1 MKQSETYRAAE
12 ALVRSLGVTCVNL
25 GVRQLICGLELLH
38 GDETLI
44 DNVTKR
50 LYPMIAERY
59 PSSGVSS
66 VERNLRT
73 ARDAI
78 VDRGDRK
85 RLEEVLGHKLR
96 YSLSVADLL
105 DSMDYYLRRNGLW
118 PD

>member
-25 GVRQLICGLELLH
+25 SVRQLICGLLLLH
-38 GDETLI
+38 NDDTLVH
-44 DNVTKR
+44 DVTKR

-59 PSSGVSS
+59 PTSGVSS
-66 VERNLRT
+66 VERNLRS

-78 VDRGDRK
+78 VDRGDRE
-85 RLEEVLGHKLR
+85 RLEEVIGHKLR

>member
-1 MKQSETYRAAE
+1 MQQSEAYRAAE
-12 ALVRSLGVTCVNL
+12 AVVRSLGVTCVNL
-25 GVRQLICGLELLH
+25 SVRQLICGLELLH
-38 GDETLI
+38 SDETLI

-59 PSSGVSS
+59 PSSSKAS

-78 VDRGDRK
+78 VDRGDRE

-96 YSLSVADLL
+96 YTLSVADLL
-105 DSMDYYLRRNGLW
+105 DSLDYYLRRNGLW